1 MSSQWKLVPVE
12 PTQSILDAMTTERKK
27 GNGVLQMWF
36 EAMAAAPPP
45 PLEAEGVDFGIDG
58 RSVRVSQ
65 EAYSIFLARE
75 AAAREKIEA
84 LQQRLNAAD
93 QRIDDF
99 ACGECGWHREEDSGI
114 WNSGC
119 GETWS
124 FHEDGPEENGMRFCH
139 SCGKHLVVEVV
150 EQEQDDDW
158 HMNPCKQGHRDVG
171 AAGGVAQCYTC
182 DEKIE
187 AATTKE
193 AFEQWN
199 EYHTAASLKS
209 AETAAN

>member
-1 MSSQWKLVPVE
+1 MNSQWKLVPVE

-36 EAMAAAPPP
+36 EAMAAAPAP

-58 RSVRVSQ
+58 RSVRVSH

-75 AAAREKIEA
+75 AAGREKIDA

-99 ACGECGWHREEDSGI
+99 AGGDCEWSQDDDSGI
-114 WNSGC
+114 WNSAC
-119 GETWS
+119 GSTWS
-124 FHEDGPEENGMRFCH
+124 FHDDGPAENGMNFCH
-139 SCGKHLVVEVV
+139 CCGKNLVVEVA
-150 EQEQDDDW
+150 EPEQDDDW

-171 AAGGVAQCYTC
+171 AAGGVAACNQC

-187 AATTKE
+187 AATTQE
-193 AFEQWN
+193 AFELWN
-199 EYHTAASLKS
+199 STHSAAES
-209 AETAAN
+209 AES